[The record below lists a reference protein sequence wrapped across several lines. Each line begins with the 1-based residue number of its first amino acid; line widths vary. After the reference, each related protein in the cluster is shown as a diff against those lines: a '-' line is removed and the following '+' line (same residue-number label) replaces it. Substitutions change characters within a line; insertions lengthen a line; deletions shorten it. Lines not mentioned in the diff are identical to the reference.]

1 MMASP
6 AGRARDL
13 NLGSSS
19 RMFPRS
25 SRFCRYVDLWCVRL
39 RGRHLYVEG
48 NLLSQGKLPYHSSKI
63 SIVKGPK
70 VVVGASDRE
79 YVLEGKMVPRKT
91 AFPDTFPQC
100 RVDAT
105 VHL

>member
-1 MMASP
+1 MSHST
-6 AGRARDL
+6 L
-13 NLGSSS
+13 VEL
-19 RMFPRS
+19 RMTDGTKNER
-25 SRFCRYVDLWCVRL
+25 RYVDLWCVRL

-48 NLLSQGKLPYHSSKI
+48 NLLSQDKLPYHSSKI

-91 AFPDTFPQC
+91 AFPDTFPNAEWTPQFIC
-100 RVDAT
+100 DR
-105 VHL
+105 